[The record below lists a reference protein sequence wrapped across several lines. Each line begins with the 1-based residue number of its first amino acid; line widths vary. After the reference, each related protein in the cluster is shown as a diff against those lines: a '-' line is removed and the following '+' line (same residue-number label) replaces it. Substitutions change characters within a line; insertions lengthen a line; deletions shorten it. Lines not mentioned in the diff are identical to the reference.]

1 MKKYAWI
8 ITEDKIFGEDVG
20 IKGPRLI
27 DTKLEK
33 LLKAGEGT
41 EFKLFDDDGELYY
54 EGLIVG
60 DYTGLEPLDDFGLP
74 NAGCTEIAY
83 KNKSNVFEII

>member
-1 MKKYAWI
+1 MTYAWI
-8 ITEDKIFGEDVG
+8 ITKDKINSDDVG
-20 IKGPRLI
+20 TTGPASI
-27 DTKLEK
+27 NIELEK
-33 LLKAGEGT
+33 SLKAGTGT
-41 EFKLFDDDGELYY
+41 EFKMFDDDQTLYY

-60 DYTGLEPLDDFGLP
+60 DYTGFEPLDDFGMP

>member
-1 MKKYAWI
+1 MSKYAWI
-8 ITEDKIFGEDVG
+8 INEDKIFGEDVG

-27 DTKLEK
+27 DTKLEN
-33 LLKAGEGT
+33 LLKAGEGR

-54 EGLIVG
+54 TGRIVG
-60 DYTGLEPLDDFGLP
+60 KFGGFEPLDDFGMP

-83 KNKSNVFEII
+83 KNKNNVFEII